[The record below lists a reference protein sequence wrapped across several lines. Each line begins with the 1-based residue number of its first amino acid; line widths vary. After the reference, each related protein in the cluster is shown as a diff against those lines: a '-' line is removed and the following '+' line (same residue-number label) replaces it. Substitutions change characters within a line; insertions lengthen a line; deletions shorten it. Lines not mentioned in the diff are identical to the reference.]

1 MLLMAISVV
10 VVIID
15 VIKENVIF
23 REKVERKIKV

>member
-15 VIKENVIF
+15 IVKENLIF
-23 REKVERKIKV
+23 KEKVDRKIKV